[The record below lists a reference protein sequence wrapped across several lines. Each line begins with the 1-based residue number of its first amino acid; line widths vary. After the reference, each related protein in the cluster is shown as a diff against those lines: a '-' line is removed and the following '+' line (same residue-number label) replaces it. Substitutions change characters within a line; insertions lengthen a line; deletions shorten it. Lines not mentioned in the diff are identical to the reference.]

1 MRYSDKMCCTVC
13 GETDDLIEYH
23 MAGWEVNGD
32 YQPIRSEEHPDYDP
46 QKVFV
51 VIEMWEGLV
60 NEVNVF
66 KNDPDPDN
74 VFKCDEHWDNGKKV
88 FSIDINEGNVWT

>member
-1 MRYSDKMCCTVC
+1 
-13 GETDDLIEYH
+13 
-23 MAGWEVNGD
+23 
-32 YQPIRSEEHPDYDP
+32 
-46 QKVFV
+46 
-51 VIEMWEGLV
+51 MWEGLV
-60 NEVNVF
+60 NEVKVF